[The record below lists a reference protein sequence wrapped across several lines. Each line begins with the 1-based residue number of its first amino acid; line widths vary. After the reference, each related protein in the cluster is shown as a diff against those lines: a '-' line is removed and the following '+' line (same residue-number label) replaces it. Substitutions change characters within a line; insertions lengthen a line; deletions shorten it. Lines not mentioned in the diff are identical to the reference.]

1 MASDDNGQDLSS
13 YNFHTDGF
21 RTNATSA
28 EVFDSQTQTWA
39 PIASMSTERK
49 FAMVA
54 AVQGKLY
61 AAGGDDVGDGAE
73 GNVQRSVEAYDPQ
86 QNRGIR

>member
-1 MASDDNGQDLSS
+1 MLLVFGRIRRREGVASATSS
-13 YNFHTDGF
+13 
-21 RTNATSA
+21 NATSA

-86 QNRGIR
+86 QNRFIR

>member
-1 MASDDNGQDLSS
+1 
-13 YNFHTDGF
+13 
-21 RTNATSA
+21 
-28 EVFDSQTQTWA
+28 
-39 PIASMSTERK
+39 MSTERK

-86 QNRGIR
+86 QNRLIR